1 MHVKGFLHK
10 MLLSV
15 MHKKR
20 LITLS
25 ILVATVLKT
34 KKLSLAQL
42 GRGID
47 LPIQDRS
54 AIRRVDRFLCNKGLH
69 AERKSIYEIIANRI
83 IGNRENPWI
92 IVDWSEVP
100 NTTAHILRAA
110 LIAKGRAITIYEEV
124 HLERKLGNPKIEKKF
139 LQTLKVILPREC
151 RAVIVT
157 DAGFHN
163 KWFSEVLKLEW
174 DYVGRVRSGKK
185 YSSDNGKTWHKY
197 TKLFSKATKIP
208 QSLSKIKLCRT
219 NSMETNLYIFKGK
232 RKGRSLLNLS
242 GKKRRDTISMDHRK
256 SAKEAWVLASSLTGR
271 SMARRVVKIYKMRM
285 QIEEGF
291 RDLKSSRYGFS
302 FEDAYTKKRERI
314 EVLLLIAALASLL
327 AWLTGWLTEK
337 NNLHYQFQSNSLKNR
352 RVLSLFYLGCRVI
365 SRRIEIPINALE
377 EAIDKGLI
385 YA

>member
-20 LITLS
+20 LATLTML
-25 ILVATVLKT
+25 IETVLKT
-34 KKLSLAQL
+34 KRLSLAGL
-42 GRGID
+42 ARGMDI
-47 LPIQDRS
+47 PIQERS
-54 AIRRVDRFLCNKGLH
+54 AIKRVDRFLGNQGLY
-69 AERKSIYEIIANRI
+69 AERKNIYEIIANRI

-110 LIAKGRAITIYEEV
+110 LMAKGRAITIYEEV
-124 HLERKLGNPKIEKKF
+124 HPERKLSNPKVEKKF
-139 LQTLKVILPREC
+139 LQSLKTILPKEC

-163 KWFSEVLKLEW
+163 KWFGEVLKLEW
-174 DYVGRVRSGKK
+174 DYVGRVRCGKK
-185 YSSDNGKTWHKY
+185 YSSDGGKTWHKY
-197 TKLFSKATKIP
+197 TKLFSKATEVP
-208 QSLSKIKLCRT
+208 QALGKVKLCRT
-219 NSMETNLYIFKGK
+219 NSLETNLYIFKGK
-232 RKGRSLLNLS
+232 RKGRSLLNLL
-242 GKKRRDTISMDHRK
+242 GKKRRDTNSMDQRK

-271 SMARRVVKIYKMRM
+271 SMAKRVVKIYKMRM

-302 FEDAYTKKRERI
+302 FEDAYSRKRERI
-314 EVLLLIAALASLL
+314 EVLLLIAALASLI
-327 AWLTGWLTEK
+327 AWLTGWLAER
-337 NNLHYQFQSNSLKNR
+337 NNLHYQFQSNSIKKR

-365 SRRIEIPINALE
+365 SKEVKIPIKDLE
-377 EAIDKGLI
+377 EAIDTGLI